1 MTKELIRQK
10 FKNRLNKA
18 KDSQNKLYMDL
29 ILNKKIEILLQQIIS
44 NLKKQKRKPHSRINI
59 LLYFPLDIEFNCLKL
74 LNKFK
79 KQKNTQIF
87 LPFMSD
93 INLKMVEY
101 RLPLGRQAFGIYQ
114 PNGSLFRNNKLD
126 IAIIPVL
133 GIDMDF
139 RRIGF
144 GKGIYDRFFMNLK
157 KQPITIFV
165 SRALNYHNS
174 KITQYHDVKT
184 SIYITPFATIKDKI
198 HDSSNIKFRSI
209 STNSRFRRLPSFTQ
223 NIQHKL

>member
-1 MTKELIRQK
+1 MTKETIRQR
-10 FKNRLNKA
+10 FKKRLLKA
-18 KDSQNKLYMDL
+18 KDSNNKTYMDL
-29 ILNKKIEILLQQIIS
+29 MLHKRMESTIRSVIWH
-44 NLKKQKRKPHSRINI
+44 LKKQRKNQNSKINI
-59 LLYFPLDIEFNCLKL
+59 MLYYPLDIEFNCVKL
-74 LNKFK
+74 LNKLK

-93 INLKMVEY
+93 INLKMVKY
-101 RLPLGRQAFGIYQ
+101 TLPLAKKAFGIYQ
-114 PNGSLFRNNKLD
+114 PSGSLKINKLD

-133 GIDMDF
+133 GVDMDF

-165 SRALNYHNS
+165 SRVLNYHDS

-184 SIYITPFATIKDKI
+184 NIYITPFTTIKDNI
-198 HDSSNIKFRSI
+198 NDSNNTKFRSI
-209 STNSRFRRLPSFTQ
+209 STNSRFRKLPSFTKS
-223 NIQHKL
+223 IQHQF